1 MRARARTHTHT
12 HILLVTLD
20 AYRGDY
26 YALRVEGLEHYTLKK
41 RSYKKEYTI
50 PRKPEP
56 LPRDSTALV
65 RQHVNKKLC
74 GGQSKRGCAEKI
86 PSWCKWLQLRC
97 TDGRRGDQNE
107 DSLKT
112 DCEGTPMA
120 HPIPW
125 ALF

>member
-1 MRARARTHTHT
+1 MCARARAHTHTHTHTHT

-74 GGQSKRGCAEKI
+74 GVSPNGGVLRRSQAGANGC
-86 PSWCKWLQLRC
+86 S
-97 TDGRRGDQNE
+97 
-107 DSLKT
+107 
-112 DCEGTPMA
+112 
-120 HPIPW
+120 
-125 ALF
+125 